1 MLSKKLFKIYFIF
14 FILIIAYLRSPYIF
28 KFGRFVAEE
37 GEFWFRNSFVEGPL
51 FGLTQ
56 VYFGSG
62 YFNLWANISSVLA
75 LIPNLEYAP
84 LITVYCAF
92 FVQLFLYI
100 FIIFHKSKFLVRD
113 QDKYIIC
120 LLVLISPFMVE
131 EVWLNTLASQVYLT
145 ILVILIFFQE
155 ETKSVLWEITS
166 YASILVAGLSTITTN
181 ILTPF
186 FFYKYKH
193 NKSRINL
200 INFLIIFIS
209 TLFQFFIYL
218 YSKYYEFF
226 EENLRYNISNEKF
239 INFVYNVIFKNFFGR
254 DFVHLFF
261 SYFYKKENLIILSIL
276 IIFFILLALFFFIK
290 KFKNDR
296 IFILLLIFFIAESLL
311 AFFGSKFNQVQG
323 RYAVVPSFL
332 LMTIVYRIYQISD
345 NFIKKLSIILV
356 IFSLT
361 AGAYQYK
368 YKAIYPEFLD
378 CFDCPNWKEEIL
390 KWRND
395 NNYKIKIWNYPT
407 RSMYLK

>member
-1 MLSKKLFKIYFIF
+1 MLSKKSFKIYFIF

-37 GEFWFRNSFVEGPL
+37 GEFWFRNSFIEGPL

-56 VYFGSG
+56 VYIGSG

-75 LIPNLEYAP
+75 LIPDLEYAP

-100 FIIFHKSKFLVRD
+100 FIIFHKSKFLVLD
-113 QDKYIIC
+113 LDKYIIC

-155 ETKSVLWEITS
+155 ETKSILWEITS
-166 YASILVAGLSTITTN
+166 YVTIFVAGLSTITTN
-181 ILTPF
+181 ILAPF
-186 FFYKYKH
+186 FFYKYKL

-209 TLFQFFIYL
+209 TIFQFFIYL

-226 EENLRYNISNEKF
+226 DEGLRYYISSEKF
-239 INFVYNVIFKNFFGR
+239 INFIYNVILKNFFGR
-254 DFVHLFF
+254 DLVHLFF
-261 SYFYKKENLIILSIL
+261 SNFYNKDNLILLSIL
-276 IIFFILLALFFFIK
+276 IIFFSILVLFFLIK
-290 KFKNDR
+290 KFKNDK
-296 IFILLLIFFIAESLL
+296 IFILLSIFFIAESLL

-323 RYAVVPSFL
+323 RYAVIPSFL
-332 LMTIVYRIYQISD
+332 LMAIVYRIYQKSD

-356 IFSLT
+356 TFSLT

-395 NNYKIKIWNYPT
+395 NNHKIKIWNYPT